1 MEQDLDLAFFSPD
14 LTVWKTALNSKYL
27 ITGQL
32 GVNPELV
39 ELENNFPRF
48 NLLIGEDESDISI
61 LKRVINKDKELKK
74 ATEGQHD
81 KLNVAKETDAVVKSV
96 FSHTDAWSKREEE
109 TETNDAKE
117 IDDPWFTLFTPR
129 WFILNTNCVLS

>member
-1 MEQDLDLAFFSPD
+1 MIGLKSGELLAEKLNVNQLLEQDLDLAFFSPD

-48 NLLIGEDESDISI
+48 NLLIGEDEPDTSI
-61 LKRVINKDKELKK
+61 LKRVIKKGNELKN
-74 ATEGQHD
+74 ATEGQHV
-81 KLNVAKETDAVVKSV
+81 KLNVAKETDG
-96 FSHTDAWSKREEE
+96 
-109 TETNDAKE
+109 
-117 IDDPWFTLFTPR
+117 L
-129 WFILNTNCVLS
+129 